1 MNYHLRC
8 AGWMIAGG
16 LDQEALNFLVYF
28 ERRRLFMEPLPYFDM
43 ANDVDI
49 EDDQYIDWFTK

>member
-1 MNYHLRC
+1 
-8 AGWMIAGG
+8 MIAGG
-16 LDQEALNFLVYF
+16 LEQEALNFLVYF

-49 EDDQYIDWFTK
+49 ENDQYIDWFTK

>member
-1 MNYHLRC
+1 
-8 AGWMIAGG
+8 MIAGG
-16 LDQEALNFLVYF
+16 LEQEALNFLVYF
-28 ERRRLFMEPLPYFDM
+28 ERRRLFVEPLPYFGM